1 MIEQYIDGS
10 HMTIGGKKYYQDL
23 KIIDSH
29 IKENWWRNQGHR
41 LNLIDIHDI
50 LSSKPEVLVIG
61 TGYAGNMRV
70 PKDVR
75 SDIENQNI
83 HVIEEITS
91 KAVETFN
98 HLFAEGKN
106 VAGAFHLTC

>member
-1 MIEQYIDGS
+1 MIEKYIDGS
-10 HMTIGGKKYYQDL
+10 HMTIGGKKYYHDL
-23 KIIDSH
+23 KIIDDQ
-29 IKENWWRNQGHR
+29 IKDNWLRNQGHR
-41 LNLIDIHDI
+41 LNLIDIRDI
-50 LSSKPEVLVIG
+50 LTSKPEALIIG

-75 SDIENQNI
+75 SHIEKQNI

-98 HLFAEGKN
+98 HLYAEGKN